1 MKRDNHTLHICCTF
15 FLLSCLSV
23 VSMANNT
30 NMPIQDTVCIDSMK
44 TAYHNEINFILDK
57 IENDYVSGKRGMS
70 DRQWNDK
77 IKKSIN
83 RAIFIAGIIS
93 PTYILCQ
100 ISEELRTTHTF
111 NFLTEAHLTDINIFQ
126 KKTPYFRYGAR
137 YGKTEAFIM

>member
-1 MKRDNHTLHICCTF
+1 MYYKKQFLHICCTL

-44 TAYHNEINFILDK
+44 TAYHNEINFIIDK

-77 IKKSIN
+77 IKNIHKQSDFYCWN
-83 RAIFIAGIIS
+83 YIAYIYSLSNIGGI
-93 PTYILCQ
+93 T
-100 ISEELRTTHTF
+100 
-111 NFLTEAHLTDINIFQ
+111 NDAHLQFPDGGSFNRYKYFSKKYLPLQ
-126 KKTPYFRYGAR
+126 KFLK
-137 YGKTEAFIM
+137 